1 MQERSQVKIN
11 VAPRREAKH
20 EKEESL
26 TRRTNEGETLRPLG
40 PNGGKAATLSAPVNR
55 TEVRQKP
62 EQVSEVRLEQ
72 GKGGTGGTVISVK
85 VGGTAAERS
94 ERPVNAGFG
103 RTVVEK
109 TGKPASVGVE
119 RSAAEKTE
127 RAEQAVRV
135 ERTADVNTRAGGTAM
150 DGTGRFVPAEA
161 RVRVSVRTRPGRTT
175 SRKGGGRWFGGPG
188 AAPVAAALI
197 ALVLLLPALIAW
209 RAAQTQAPAA
219 VPPAAE
225 PRPQDAARA
234 EAPPALAEAAGGTPV
249 RVYLTRTGA
258 VETVPLEQ
266 YVAGVLAAEM
276 PADFELAALKAQAIA
291 ARTFIV
297 RRLAAGD
304 TGGTAGGKADV
315 NDTVEHQVYLSRADL
330 EEWPSRGKAAE
341 LEKLRQAVRQTEGI
355 VMTYRGQPITA
366 SFFSSS
372 GGYTENSEDY
382 WSLKIPYLRSVPSPW
397 DAAINP
403 KNRETIE
410 MPLSRLYG
418 KLGQKVPEPVQT
430 ALAALNQGDNHSKA
444 TTKLSAGKL
453 FKTLSW
459 TEGRRVKEI
468 RIGDK
473 VYTGREVREKL
484 DLRSSQFTLAVAGD
498 TVKITTYGY
507 GHGVGMSQWGANG
520 MAKEGYTATQIL
532 KHYYTG
538 ISFQQASHF
547 LK

>member
-1 MQERSQVKIN
+1 
-11 VAPRREAKH
+11 
-20 EKEESL
+20 
-26 TRRTNEGETLRPLG
+26 ET
-40 PNGGKAATLSAPVNR
+40 
-55 TEVRQKP
+55 
-62 EQVSEVRLEQ
+62 
-72 GKGGTGGTVISVK
+72 
-85 VGGTAAERS
+85 
-94 ERPVNAGFG
+94 
-103 RTVVEK
+103 
-109 TGKPASVGVE
+109 
-119 RSAAEKTE
+119 
-127 RAEQAVRV
+127 
-135 ERTADVNTRAGGTAM
+135 
-150 DGTGRFVPAEA
+150 
-161 RVRVSVRTRPGRTT
+161 
-175 SRKGGGRWFGGPG
+175 
-188 AAPVAAALI
+188 
-197 ALVLLLPALIAW
+197 
-209 RAAQTQAPAA
+209 
-219 VPPAAE
+219 PPAV
-225 PRPQDAARA
+225 
-234 EAPPALAEAAGGTPV
+234 AEAAGGAPV

-266 YVAGVLAAEM
+266 YVTGVLAAEM

-297 RRLAAGD
+297 RRLAAED
-304 TGGTAGGKADV
+304 TSGTAGGKADV

-330 EEWPSRGKAAE
+330 EEWPSLGKAAQ
-341 LEKLRQAVRQTEGI
+341 LDKLRQAVKQTEGI

-372 GGYTENSEDY
+372 GGYTENSEEY

-403 KNRETIE
+403 KNRETLE
-410 MPLSRLYG
+410 MPLSQLYG

-430 ALAALNQGDNHSKA
+430 ALAALDQGDSKA
-444 TTKLSAGKL
+444 AAQKLSAGKL

-459 TEGRRVKEI
+459 TSGRRVKEI
-468 RIGDK
+468 RIGDQ

-484 DLRSSQFTLAVAGD
+484 DLRSSQFTLAVTGD

-520 MAKEGYTATQIL
+520 MAQEGYTATQIL